1 MDMTAE
7 SVARKDFIEWDD
19 YFMATAILAGRFD
32 FIFLLI
38 FINLRSGCTSGRRSK
53 DPVTQVGA
61 CIVNEDK
68 KIVGIGYNGLPFGL
82 SDYKFPWSKDPDNP
96 LRDKHTFVCH
106 AEVNAILN
114 KNCIDLKGCTL
125 YVALFPCNECAK
137 MIIQS
142 RIKDIIFLS
151 DKHKYKQK
159 TVASKIMLDEAGIPY
174 KQFVPKQRK
183 IVIDFDEIDYNAKK
197 LNEDL
202 GTMKL

>member
-1 MDMTAE
+1 MSLPAAMLMDFEAE
-7 SVARKDFIEWDD
+7 SVARKDFIDWDD
-19 YFMATAILAGRFD
+19 YFMATAILA
-32 FIFLLI
+32 
-38 FINLRSGCTSGRRSK
+38 GRRSK

-82 SDYKFPWSKDPDNP
+82 SDYKFPWSKDPENP

-137 MIIQS
+137 MVIQS
-142 RIKDIIFLS
+142 RIKDIIYLS
-151 DKHKYKQK
+151 DKHKHKQK
-159 TVASKIMLDEAGIPY
+159 TMASKIMLDEAGIPY

-197 LNEDL
+197 VDLPEDMGEL
-202 GTMKL
+202 KL